1 MSWEVIFHPAFE
13 AELPSLPQ
21 FVLDALEPRIDSLRQ
36 YGPSLGRPYAD
47 TLRESRHSNMKEL
60 RLSTLRGVWRV
71 AFAFDVR
78 RRAVVLV
85 AGDKQGEKSRSFYRQ
100 FIRDADNRFDD
111 HLAGL
116 RG

>member
-1 MSWEVIFHPAFE
+1 MNWEVLFHPAFA

-21 FVLDALEPRIDSLRQ
+21 FVQDALEPRINSLRQ

-60 RLSTLRGVWRV
+60 RLSTRRGVWRV
-71 AFAFDVR
+71 AFAFDVHR
-78 RRAVVLV
+78 QAIVLV
-85 AGDKQGEKSRSFYRQ
+85 AGDKEGEKSRSFYSQ
-100 FIRDADNRFDD
+100 FIREADDRFDD